1 MELNNFLLLLAQA
14 LLIVALPIL
23 IVAGVYWL
31 RQKALEIK
39 GKMNKDQL
47 AMIESLGSLAVRAA
61 EQAGLAKQ
69 IAGGAAKKEYAI
81 KVAQDYLNGLGVKV
95 DVRAIANVIESE
107 VIKQFNN
114 SAPLVDSPQTR
125 AALLDKAI
133 ECAVLAAEQSGLKA
147 VGTSAA
153 MNLGVSVAQQKKQYA
168 LDLANKYLEEHGVKM
183 DMQLIDGMLEAQ
195 IMRFKIQAAEAAA
208 RN

>member
-1 MELNNFLLLLAQA
+1 MEINNFLSLVAQA
-14 LLIVALPIL
+14 LLIIALPIL
-23 IVAGVYWL
+23 VAAAAYWL
-31 RQKALEIK
+31 RQNALELK
-39 GKMNKDQL
+39 SKLTKDRL
-47 AMIESLGSLAVRAA
+47 ATIESIGSLAVRAA
-61 EQAGLAKQ
+61 EQAGLSKQ

-95 DVRAIANVIESE
+95 DVKTIANVVESE

-114 SAPLVDSPQTR
+114 SAPMVDSPAAR

-133 ECAVLAAEQSGLKA
+133 ESAVLAAEQSGLKS

-168 LDLANKYLEEHGVKM
+168 LNMAQKYLEEHGVKM
-183 DMQLIDGMLEAQ
+183 DIQVIDGMLEAQ

-208 RN
+208 RK

>member
-1 MELNNFLLLLAQA
+1 MELNNFLSLVAQA
-14 LLIVALPIL
+14 LLIIALPIL
-23 IVAGVYWL
+23 VAAAAYWL
-31 RQKALEIK
+31 RQKALELK
-39 GKMNKDQL
+39 SKLTRDQL
-47 AMIESLGSLAVRAA
+47 ATIESIGSLAVRAA
-61 EQAGLAKQ
+61 EQAGLTKQ

-95 DVRAIANVIESE
+95 DVKAIANVVESE

-114 SAPLVDSPQTR
+114 SAPMVDSPAAR

-133 ECAVLAAEQSGLKA
+133 ESAVLAAEQSGLKA

-168 LDLANKYLEEHGVKM
+168 LNLAQKYLEEHGVKM
-183 DMQLIDGMLEAQ
+183 DMQVIDGMLEAQ

-208 RN
+208 RK